1 MNTLLEFLRTPVLF
15 LGYALVPVAS
25 LFVLLTAIRIF
36 RKQSPGKAVLASLA
50 DALVIASLTGILILA
65 LGPNPGVDTSVNLQP
80 LRGITSSSGWS
91 DLGLALVNLAGN
103 LGIFAVLGGALA
115 LRFRDAPIGAA
126 LAVSLALFS
135 VALELA
141 QYVLNNGRSSDI
153 DDVLMNVLGG
163 TLGFAAGRWVIRLL
177 GSDAHAAGALPMEV
191 ADRRATT

>member
-1 MNTLLEFLRTPVLF
+1 MDTLLEFLRTPVLF

-50 DALVIASLTGILILA
+50 DALVIASLAGILILA
-65 LGPNPGVDTSVNLQP
+65 LRPNPGVDTPVNLQP
-80 LRGITSSSGWS
+80 LRGITSSSSWS
-91 DLGLALVNLAGN
+91 DFGLALVNLAGN
-103 LGIFAVLGGALA
+103 FGIFAVLGAALA
-115 LRFRDAPIGAA
+115 LRFRDAPIRVA
-126 LAVSLALFS
+126 LAASLALS

-177 GSDAHAAGALPMEV
+177 GSDAHAAGALPMDV
-191 ADRRATT
+191 ADRRATP